1 MKSHTDQEMY
11 TLFSDPLQQRELEIE
26 SCQGEGGLQS
36 AENGRYEHLKAR
48 KPHYIKIKTT
58 S

>member
-1 MKSHTDQEMY
+1 MTKVF
-11 TLFSDPLQQRELEIE
+11 FSGPLQQWELEIK
-26 SCQGEGGLQS
+26 SCQGKGGLQS

-48 KPHYIKIKTT
+48 KPHYVKIKTT